1 MNRWNQVDP
10 LMLYQGENVLRTLLN
25 GGHQAFFVG
34 GCVRDEL
41 MGQPVH
47 DLDIATSA
55 KPDEIIGLFERTVPT
70 GIQHGT
76 ITVLMGKHA
85 YEVTTFR
92 KESEYA
98 DHRHPLSVEF
108 VDAITEDLRR
118 RDFTMNAIAR
128 ELDGTL
134 TDPFDGQSDIQRR
147 ILRCVGVAE
156 ERFDEDAL
164 RMMRAVRF
172 ASTFGFRP
180 VKSLWAALLA
190 GRGKLSYI
198 ATERVRV
205 ELEKIV
211 LGPDPLRGLA
221 LLQRSGLLQ
230 YAKAAQLPVK
240 EGADAES
247 NLREPVDDKLTIL
260 VRRLLHRSPSRPEW
274 LKMLPLLPTAP
285 AGLRWS
291 LLLQGLEISG
301 EEVSGLLKNW
311 TFPNQIAD
319 ETAAIVRFDEAWGA
333 TRAELLEE
341 QDLRRKWIHLQIE
354 FGREI
359 ANWWLQRQAILLQGS
374 VYGEMVQQRETERM
388 SLAMKW
394 HQEVSIHKLPELAV
408 SGRDVLA
415 ISSRPGGP
423 WLGELMKRLL
433 LHVALGEL
441 PNERRPILEFV
452 ESVVREDGDKR
463 SD

>member
-1 MNRWNQVDP
+1 
-10 LMLYQGENVLRTLLN
+10 MLHQGENVLRTLLN

-55 KPDEIIGLFERTVPT
+55 KPEEVIALFERTVPT

-76 ITVLMGKHA
+76 VTVLMDKYA

-92 KESEYA
+92 KEAEYA

-108 VDAITEDLRR
+108 VDAVIEDLRR
-118 RDFTMNAIAR
+118 RDFTINAIAR

-134 TDPFDGQSDIQRR
+134 TDPFAGQSDIQHR

-164 RMMRAVRF
+164 RMMRAIRF
-172 ASTFGFRP
+172 ASTLGFRP

-190 GRGKLSYI
+190 GRDKLSYI
-198 ATERVRV
+198 ATERIRV

-230 YAKAAQLPVK
+230 YAKAAQWP
-240 EGADAES
+240 EAAGADAGGKHTKYAT
-247 NLREPVDDKLTIL
+247 DKMTALAW
-260 VRRLLHRSPSRPEW
+260 RLLHHNPARPEW
-274 LKMLPLLPTAP
+274 LQVLPLLPTAP

-291 LLLQGLEISG
+291 LLLQGLGCPG
-301 EEVSGLLKNW
+301 EEGSDLLKSW

-319 ETAAIVRFDEAWGA
+319 ETAAIVRFDEAWEA
-333 TRAELLEE
+333 TKRELLKE
-341 QDLRRKWIHLQIE
+341 QDQRRSWILLQIE
-354 FGREI
+354 FGQHI
-359 ANWWLQRQAILLQGS
+359 ACWWLQRQSVLLQSWACGDR
-374 VYGEMVQQRETERM
+374 MQQEEAERL
-388 SLAMKW
+388 SLARRW
-394 HQEVSIHKLPELAV
+394 HQEVPIHTLSELAV
-408 SGRDVLA
+408 KGRDVLE
-415 ISSRPGGP
+415 ISGRPGGP

-433 LHVALGEL
+433 VHVALGEL
-441 PNERRPILEFV
+441 PNERQLILEFV
-452 ESVVREDGDKR
+452 ETVVREDGDK
-463 SD
+463 

>member
-1 MNRWNQVDP
+1 MNHWNQVDP
-10 LMLYQGENVLRTLLN
+10 LMLHQGENVLRTLLAA
-25 GGHQAFFVG
+25 GHQAFFVG

-55 KPDEIIGLFERTVPT
+55 KPEEVIALFERTVPT
-70 GIQHGT
+70 GIEHGT
-76 ITVLMGKHA
+76 ITVLMDKFA

-92 KESEYA
+92 KESEYE

-108 VDAITEDLRR
+108 VDAVAEDLRR

-134 TDPFDGQSDIQRR
+134 TDPFGGQSDIGRR

-190 GRGKLSYI
+190 GRDKLSYI
-198 ATERVRV
+198 AMERIRV
-205 ELEKIV
+205 ELEKVV

-230 YAKAAQLPVK
+230 YAKAALLPK
-240 EGADAES
+240 EETSEAEGKDEGRAYDETKV
-247 NLREPVDDKLTIL
+247 LAW
-260 VRRLLHRSPSRPEW
+260 RLLHRNPPRPEW
-274 LKMLPLLPTAP
+274 LTALPLLPP
-285 AGLRWS
+285 DPVLRWS
-291 LLLQGLEISG
+291 LLLQSLEVPG
-301 EEVSGLLKNW
+301 EEVSRLLKNW
-311 TFPNQIAD
+311 TFPNQIAE
-319 ETAAIVRFDEAWGA
+319 ETAAIVRFDEAWEA
-333 TRAELLEE
+333 TKPELLEE
-341 QDLRRKWIHLQIE
+341 QALRRKWIHLQIE
-354 FGREI
+354 FGRDI
-359 ANWWLQRQAILLQGS
+359 AQGWLRRQFALLQVS
-374 VYGEMVQQRETERM
+374 AYGDMTEQEEAERM
-388 SLAMKW
+388 SVALKW
-394 HQEVSIHKLPELAV
+394 HQEVPVHTLSELAV
-408 SGRDVLA
+408 SGRDVLE
-415 ISSRPGGP
+415 ISGRSGGP

-441 PNERRPILEFV
+441 PNERQAILEYV
-452 ESVVREDGDKR
+452 ESVVEEDGDKR
-463 SD
+463 AD